1 MDQPDRPK
9 TSEDLIREAKREL
22 RQRPQ
27 PPGDHAAHE
36 AADETTPAGADAADD
51 GPATPMA
58 SSLGE
63 PAPPPEADQAEPMG
77 TTAAPAPPPPTSR
90 ATVRALTLG
99 FGLAVAALV
108 LWLRADGSSV
118 TSITAGDCLVDPG
131 LGEISRIETID
142 CGEPHAFEAFARVTL
157 PAGPYPG
164 DFEVVV
170 DAIQR
175 CIDHFEGYVG
185 QPIEESDL
193 FADAFV
199 PTESVWDTGNREA
212 LCVLFEADDEFNPIP
227 RVGSARAGA

>member
-9 TSEDLIREAKREL
+9 TSEELIRDAKREL
-22 RQRPQ
+22 HERQQ
-27 PPGDHAAHE
+27 PPRDEVPHE
-36 AADETTPAGADAADD
+36 AADTSSVDPHGDHESPTETSSSPGDQAPPLDAETTD
-51 GPATPMA
+51 
-58 SSLGE
+58 
-63 PAPPPEADQAEPMG
+63 PMG
-77 TTAAPAPPPPTSR
+77 VTDAPAPPPAMSR
-90 ATVRALTLG
+90 ATVRVVTLV
-99 FGLAVAALV
+99 FGLAAVALFMWV
-108 LWLRADGSSV
+108 RADGSSV
-118 TSITAGDCLVDPG
+118 KSITAGDCFVDPG

-142 CGEPHAFEAFARVTL
+142 CAEPHAFEAFARVTL
-157 PAGPYPG
+157 PDGPYPG

-175 CIDHFEGYVG
+175 CIDHFVGYVG

-212 LCVLFEADDEFNPIP
+212 LCVLFQADDDFNPIP